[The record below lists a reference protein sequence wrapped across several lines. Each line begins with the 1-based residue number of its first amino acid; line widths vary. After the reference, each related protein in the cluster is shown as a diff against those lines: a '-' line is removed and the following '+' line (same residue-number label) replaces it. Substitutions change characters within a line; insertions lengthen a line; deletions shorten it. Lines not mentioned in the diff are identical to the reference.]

1 MTDRSDKERLAV
13 FRRHQEKERML
24 REKALRDSIDA
35 RKAWERLRRLGN
47 TA

>member
-1 MTDRSDKERLAV
+1 MTDLSDKERLAM

-35 RKAWERLRRLGN
+35 RKTFERLRKSAN
-47 TA
+47 NP